1 MKMEK
6 FVFYDYETTG
16 ISPEYD
22 QPLQFA
28 AIITDLDFN
37 EIDRVDIRCQL
48 SPHILPAPMALH
60 VTGVNPNQLLNNNLP
75 TAFEFAQKIQEF
87 TQKWA
92 PAIWIGYN
100 SIQFDENV
108 MRQMFYQNLQPNIFA
123 TQFFDNSR
131 LDVMKM
137 VFAVFAENPDILEW
151 PINEKGK
158 INFKLDQ
165 LAPANGFKSHNAHDA
180 LGDVEATIFILNIIK
195 TKAPDLYV
203 KLIETRNK
211 SYNLRLLTSFKPVEV
226 TFRFGGHL
234 PKTYVGCLCSI
245 PSNDNR
251 VGFFDLNQSDPMDV
265 ILGNYEAV
273 EAAMQKSPQRIR
285 SIAINQAD
293 TIRPSKNT
301 NAEWDHICAVIEDN
315 IDFRKTVS
323 ECIIDRYESDG
334 DDDEKTIEEKIYGGF
349 YSNEDKSILEEF
361 QLGSWDERLNLLS
374 RFSDE
379 RLKQLGR
386 RLIAFNAPELLTTNE
401 QDAFDA
407 YLKNKWETEDEKP
420 NWTTTSIIKK
430 QLKELRGKG
439 CDIAL
444 LNELKDFY
452 KFRLADKRSTIE
464 FDD

>member
-1 MKMEK
+1 MEK

-37 EIDRVDIRCQL
+37 EIERVDIRCQL

-75 TAFEFAQKIQEF
+75 TAFEFAQTIQEF

-100 SIQFDENV
+100 TIQFDEKI

-195 TKAPDLYV
+195 TKAPELYEQ
-203 KLIETRNK
+203 LIETRNK
-211 SYNLRLLTSFKPVEV
+211 SYNLRLLSSFKPVEV

-234 PKTYVGCLCSI
+234 PKTYTGCLCSI
-245 PSNDNR
+245 PSNNNR
-251 VGFFDLNQSDPMDV
+251 VGFFDLDQSDPMDV
-265 ILGNYEAV
+265 ILGDNELI

-285 SIAINQAD
+285 NLPLTKPI
-293 TIRPSKNT
+293 PSDLPKILMMNGIIFVQLSKIILISERLSQ
-301 NAEWDHICAVIEDN
+301 NASLIVMKVTRN
-315 IDFRKTVS
+315 
-323 ECIIDRYESDG
+323 
-334 DDDEKTIEEKIYGGF
+334 DDEKTIEQKIYGGF
-349 YSNEDKSILEEF
+349 YSNEDKAVLENF
-361 QLGSWDERLNLLS
+361 QLSSWEERLNLLS

-379 RLKQLGR
+379 RLIQLGR
-386 RLIAFNAPELLTTNE
+386 RLIAFNAPELLTTKEKN
-401 QDAFDA
+401 AFDE
-407 YLKNKWETEDEKP
+407 YLKNKWEAEDTKS
-420 NWTTTSIIKK
+420 NWTTVSKIKD
-430 QLKELRGKG
+430 QLKELEENG
-439 CDIAL
+439 CSIAV
-444 LNELKDFY
+444 LNDLKDFY
-452 KFRLADKRSTIE
+452 KERLFEQNCLIDI
-464 FDD
+464 

>member
-1 MKMEK
+1 MEK

-37 EIDRVDIRCQL
+37 EIERVDIRCQI

-123 TQFFDNSR
+123 TQFYDNSR

-195 TKAPDLYV
+195 TKAPDLYL

-273 EAAMQKSPQRIR
+273 EAATQKSPQRIR

-323 ECIIDRYESDG
+323 ECIIDRYKSDG
-334 DDDEKTIEEKIYGGF
+334 NDNEKTIEEKIYGGF
-349 YSNEDKSILEEF
+349 YSNEDKSILEQF
-361 QLGSWDERLNLLS
+361 QFASWEERLNLLS

-386 RLIAFNAPELLTTNE
+386 RLIAFNAPELLTTKE
-401 QDAFDA
+401 QNAFNS
-407 YLKNKWETEDEKP
+407 YLKNKWTSEEEKTE
-420 NWTTTSIIKK
+420 WTTIKNVKK
-430 QLKELRGKG
+430 QIDKLRDEGCDETLLKELSS
-439 CDIAL
+439 
-444 LNELKDFY
+444 FY
-452 KFRLADKRSTIE
+452 KKRLEDLNCI
-464 FDD
+464 FDA

>member
-1 MKMEK
+1 MEK

-37 EIDRVDIRCQL
+37 EIERVDIRCQL

-75 TAFEFAQKIQEF
+75 TAFEFAQTIQEF

-100 SIQFDENV
+100 TIKFDENV

-137 VFAVFAENPDILEW
+137 VFAVFAEKPDVLKW

-180 LGDVEATIFILNIIK
+180 LGDVEATIFILNIIRS
-195 TKAPDLYV
+195 KAPELYGQ
-203 KLIETRNK
+203 LIEARHK
-211 SYNLRLLTSFKPVEV
+211 SHNLRILSSFKPVEV
-226 TFRFGGHL
+226 TFRFGANL

-245 PSNDNR
+245 PNSNNR
-251 VGFFDLNQSDPMDV
+251 VGFFDLNQSNPMDV
-265 ILGNYEAV
+265 ILGNNEAI
-273 EAAMQKSPQRIR
+273 EAAMKKSPQKIR
-285 SIAINQAD
+285 NIAINQAD
-293 TIRPSKNT
+293 TIRPANNT
-301 NAEWDHICAVIEDN
+301 NAEWDHICAVIEEN
-315 IDFRKTVS
+315 IDFRKNVS
-323 ECIIDRYESDG
+323 EFIINRYEG
-334 DDDEKTIEEKIYGGF
+334 DDNDEKTNIESKIYNGF
-349 YSNEDKSILEEF
+349 YSDEDKSTLEKF
-361 QLGSWDERLNLLS
+361 QLASWSGRANLILCFKDKRLI
-374 RFSDE
+374 
-379 RLKQLGR
+379 QLGK
-386 RLIAFNAPELLTTNE
+386 RLITFYAQELLTKEE
-401 QDAFDA
+401 QATFDL
-407 YLKNKWETEDEKP
+407 YIKGKWASEDESVKWMTV
-420 NWTTTSIIKK
+420 NKVEE
-430 QLKELRGKG
+430 QLKELEDEGIKKG
-439 CDIAL
+439 ILDS
-444 LNELKDFY
+444 LKAFY
-452 KFRLADKRSTIE
+452 SARLDAKGLSANL
-464 FDD
+464 